1 MATRHNAPPARSHVT
16 GGTRTMVDTVLRWT
30 PAQPMFHWRAARSLA
45 ILAYHD
51 IRDGDRFAT
60 QLDHVTRAASPVSL
74 DEVVRAAEGDG
85 GLPRRAVLI
94 TFDDGHRDV
103 FDVAMPMLRERGIP
117 AAAFAVAGLIGTDAP
132 HWWTEVKELVRA
144 GGTAPAVADL
154 PPDDGVRALKKV
166 SNDIRLRSIEEL
178 RRTASK
184 PASPV
189 DQLTGQ
195 ELARL
200 ESEGIT
206 IGSHSLTH
214 PCLSTCGPETIR
226 TEVERSHAILAG
238 ALGHEIA
245 SFAYPDGD
253 RDARVSDAVRRA
265 GHRVAFLFDHRLSPV
280 RPLDR
285 FHISRLRVDG
295 DATFDRFR
303 IILSGLHPSIH
314 RLRGLR

>member
-1 MATRHNAPPARSHVT
+1 
-16 GGTRTMVDTVLRWT
+16 MVDAVLRWT

-45 ILAYHD
+45 VLAYHD
-51 IRDGDRFAT
+51 IRDQDRFAT
-60 QLDHVTRAASPVSL
+60 QLDHLSRAASPVSL
-74 DEVVRAAEGDG
+74 HEVVRAAEGGG
-85 GLPRRAVLI
+85 GLPRRAVLV

-117 AAAFAVAGLIGTDAP
+117 ATAFAVAGLIGTDAP

-144 GGTAPAVADL
+144 SGAAPTVADL
-154 PPDDGVRALKKV
+154 QPDDAVRALKQV
-166 SNDIRLRSIEEL
+166 PNDVRVRTIEEL

-189 DQLTGQ
+189 SQLTGP
-195 ELARL
+195 ELTRL
-200 ESEGIT
+200 ESEGIS

-214 PCLSTCGPETIR
+214 PCLSTCDTETIR
-226 TEVERSHAILAG
+226 TEIDRSHAILAS
-238 ALGHEIA
+238 ALGHEIE

-253 RDARVSDAVRRA
+253 RDDRVADAVRNA
-265 GHRVAFLFDHRLSPV
+265 GHRVAFLFDHRLSPP

-285 FHISRLRVDG
+285 FNISRLRVDG